1 MSGDPRQQLPLAVL
15 MEQREVVGEHQELL
29 GGEISEAALDR
40 ALDELWA
47 KLSEGGEQVQCGWL
61 NDKFGVSWQIV
72 PSGLGELVAGEDPEK
87 SQRAMKAMFGMVKL
101 DIDALRRAYDGVA
114 EPVS

>member
-1 MSGDPRQQLPLAVL
+1 MTVTFSLDG
-15 MEQREVVGEHQELL
+15 MEFIALNGGPEYTFTPAISFSVDCETQAEV
-29 GGEISEAALDR
+29 
-40 ALDELWA
+40 DELWA